1 MSSKIV
7 EQSVGLDTRND
18 IDKDV
23 KIVHALVSNY
33 ARNKELCN
41 EYRPLNIFYS

>member
-7 EQSVGLDTRND
+7 ERSVGLDARND

-23 KIVHALVSNY
+23 KIVYALVSNY

-41 EYRPLNIFYS
+41 KYRPLNILYY